1 MASIT
6 RFKGQKVLAI
16 IWLSLAF
23 VLIGLSINYASQ
35 GSFGDELNS
44 LLYNWL
50 ASTLAP
56 NLSLI
61 VGSIILSA
69 SSEKIAKE
77 LVDGFFFRVA
87 IAVSLIYL
95 LLLFVEIFSIRNIL
109 LNQVDYL
116 KHIPPGQQNAVLSK
130 TISNK
135 IQGLSLWVSLVQGT
149 VSAFLGIFFIKKK

>member
-16 IWLSLAF
+16 IWLTLAA
-23 VLIGLSINYASQ
+23 VLIGLCILYAGQ
-35 GSFGDELNS
+35 GSFGDQLNG

-69 SSEKIAKE
+69 ASEKIAQE
-77 LVDGFFFRVA
+77 IVDGFFFRVA
-87 IAVSLIYL
+87 IVVSLVYFV
-95 LLLFVEIFSIRNIL
+95 LLFVEIFSIQNIL
-109 LNQVDYL
+109 LHQINYL
-116 KHIPPGQQNAVLSK
+116 KDIPFDQQNAVLSK
-130 TISNK
+130 VISTK
-135 IQGLSLWVSLVQGT
+135 IQGFSLWVSLVQGT